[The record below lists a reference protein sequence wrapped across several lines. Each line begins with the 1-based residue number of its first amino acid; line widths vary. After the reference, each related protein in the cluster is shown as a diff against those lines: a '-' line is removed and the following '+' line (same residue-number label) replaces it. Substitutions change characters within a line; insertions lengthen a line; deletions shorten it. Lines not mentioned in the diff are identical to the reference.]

1 MRVSVPRA
9 TFIAL
14 RARREALQIASD
26 ILYEQPIEV
35 RTVACSGCGEWIDVR
50 GKTTTD
56 PLTCPVCSATTPLP
70 AYLRGKYIP
79 REPQPPMPLD
89 YFASDAGL
97 AFVDDRPPPLDVP
110 AWLVWFTLILFTV
123 GFGAVIGFL
132 TR

>member
-1 MRVSVPRA
+1 MRASVPRA

-35 RTVACSGCGEWIDVR
+35 RTVACSACGEWIDVR

-56 PLTCPVCSATTPLP
+56 PLTCPACSATTPLP

-89 YFASDAGL
+89 YVPSDSGL
-97 AFVDDRPPPLDVP
+97 AFVDHRAPLDVP
-110 AWLVWFTLILFTV
+110 PWLVWFTLILFTL
-123 GFGAVIGFL
+123 GFGAVVGFL